1 MESLKRFYEP
11 EAIHDPKLILTVG
24 ALGLVVNLLGRYCT
38 VLFLC
43 I

>member
-11 EAIHDPKLILTVG
+11 EEIHDPKLILTVG

-38 VLFLC
+38 IL
-43 I
+43 ISK